1 MVFRRHLHFNPYLL
15 PSFPS
20 WVRCFSPQKRSLLQ
34 FGELHGRNT
43 RSFSALGLE
52 AWFAPGWKRK
62 MVAMLGGKCRLA
74 KVFGFK
80 WSTVTP
86 STFLYFSHQ
95 IKGECDISSVLSLH
109 AILSQD
115 FSNVW
120 AANVQFQR
128 PTTYCFRSRCW
139 CRDLMRFGFGT
150 QMSWRIQGAIQVWWV
165 WCRYIFDPHSPFQHE
180 TVDLIGISADFQL
193 PGFPA
198 GTFAHLC
205 CRVLTP
211 VLPSNMVHR

>member
-120 AANVQFQR
+120 A
-128 PTTYCFRSRCW
+128 
-139 CRDLMRFGFGT
+139 G
-150 QMSWRIQGAIQVWWV
+150 RIQCLVNLMQHIPKMVVGRQVGQGSDGTWNSK
-165 WCRYIFDPHSPFQHE
+165 CS
-180 TVDLIGISADFQL
+180 ISASDNLLLSVQML
-193 PGFPA
+193 
-198 GTFAHLC
+198 
-205 CRVLTP
+205 
-211 VLPSNMVHR
+211 M

>member
-1 MVFRRHLHFNPYLL
+1 MIYCKPFH
-15 PSFPS
+15 
-20 WVRCFSPQKRSLLQ
+20 
-34 FGELHGRNT
+34 
-43 RSFSALGLE
+43 
-52 AWFAPGWKRK
+52 
-62 MVAMLGGKCRLA
+62 
-74 KVFGFK
+74 
-80 WSTVTP
+80 
-86 STFLYFSHQ
+86 FLYFSHQ

-120 AANVQFQR
+120 AGRIQCLVNLMQHIPKMVVGRQVGQGSDGTWNSTEMFHFSVRQLIAFDPDV
-128 PTTYCFRSRCW
+128 
-139 CRDLMRFGFGT
+139 DLMRFDEIWLYLEPRCPGEG
-150 QMSWRIQGAIQVWWV
+150 
-165 WCRYIFDPHSPFQHE
+165 HSPFQHE

-193 PGFPA
+193 LGFPA